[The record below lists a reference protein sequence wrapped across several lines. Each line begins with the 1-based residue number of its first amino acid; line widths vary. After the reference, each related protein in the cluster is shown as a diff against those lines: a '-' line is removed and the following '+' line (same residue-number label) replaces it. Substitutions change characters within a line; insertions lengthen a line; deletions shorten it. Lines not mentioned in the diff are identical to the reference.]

1 MLPAKLVK
9 PLFAHLERV
18 QRQHQ
23 RDLKMGAGSIAL
35 PFAFAGKNPSAATT
49 WAWQWVFPATRLYV
63 DRDSGLRRRHHLH
76 ESVVQRAIREAVRL
90 AGIRTAAII
99 MPISRERNDSDY
111 CLNSSYSLSWR
122 TLLCI
127 ITNVA

>member
-1 MLPAKLVK
+1 MLPQHGRGNGSF
-9 PLFAHLERV
+9 PLPACT
-18 QRQHQ
+18 
-23 RDLKMGAGSIAL
+23 SIAT
-35 PFAFAGKNPSAATT
+35 PASAVDTTSTNPSSNE
-49 WAWQWVFPATRLYV
+49 R
-63 DRDSGLRRRHHLH
+63 
-76 ESVVQRAIREAVRL
+76 SVEAVRL